1 MSQFSDA
8 LDTLK
13 KQITIPLLAAAVK
26 MLLDAISP
34 QLREMIRA
42 GLSEWE
48 AKAQTTANPWDD
60 LLVRFLRVLFA

>member
-8 LDTLK
+8 LNTLK
-13 KQITIPLLAAAVK
+13 QQITVPLLAAAVK

-42 GLSEWE
+42 GLAEWE
-48 AKAQTTANPWDD
+48 AQAQTTANPWDD

>member
-8 LDTLK
+8 LDALK
-13 KQITIPLLAAAVK
+13 KQITVPLLAAAVQ
-26 MLLDAISP
+26 MILDAISP

-42 GLSEWE
+42 GLAEWE